1 MDRNTL
7 LGLLM
12 MGAVIFGFMYLNKP
26 SDEEIARQQRERQ
39 EQIDR
44 ELAKAAASGQQAA
57 AEWTLS
63 QPQRLPRLSR
73 W

>member
-26 SDEEIARQQRERQ
+26 SDEEI
-39 EQIDR
+39 DR
-44 ELAKAAASGQQAA
+44 KSVV
-57 AEWTLS
+57 
-63 QPQRLPRLSR
+63 
-73 W
+73 